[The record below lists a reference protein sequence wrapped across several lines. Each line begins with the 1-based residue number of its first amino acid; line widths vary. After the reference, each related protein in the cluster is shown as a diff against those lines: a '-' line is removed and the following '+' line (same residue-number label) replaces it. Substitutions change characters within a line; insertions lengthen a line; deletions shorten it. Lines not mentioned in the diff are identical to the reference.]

1 MIKICFV
8 CLGNICRSPMA
19 EFMMKE
25 KLKRIGREND
35 FHIESR
41 ATSYEESGNDMHDGA
56 KEILSRNHIP
66 FHNHK
71 AVRLEKSDYN
81 FFDYFICMDDDNIS
95 DISNIFSD
103 MTKVSKLLSRDIA
116 DPWYTGNFEETY
128 KDLVEGINLLIDEFE

>member
-25 KLKRIGREND
+25 KLRRVGRTSE
-35 FHIESR
+35 FIVESR

-56 KEILSRNHIP
+56 KEILSRNHVP
-66 FHNHK
+66 FHNHQ
-71 AVRLEKSDYN
+71 AIRLEKSDYN
-81 FFDYFICMDDDNIS
+81 LFDYFICMDDENI
-95 DISNIFSD
+95 DEINNIFSD
-103 MTKVSKLLSRDIA
+103 MTKVSKLLNRDIA

-128 KDLVEGINLLIDEFE
+128 KDLDEGIDLLIDEFE

>member
-1 MIKICFV
+1 
-8 CLGNICRSPMA
+8 MA

-25 KLKRIGREND
+25 KLKRIGRDKE

-66 FHNHK
+66 FYNHQ
-71 AVRLEKSDYN
+71 ATRLEKTDYN

-95 DISNIFSD
+95 DINNIFSD
-103 MTKVSKLLSRDIA
+103 MSKVSKLLDRDIA